1 MSSRIGSDDVCL
13 VFVYGPP
20 TTPPDSVIV
29 LVEVAMHAP
38 VIGEVPPA
46 VNIFAVER

>member
-1 MSSRIGSDDVCL
+1 MSSRIGSDDLCL
-13 VFVYGPP
+13 VLVYGPP
-20 TTPPDSVIV
+20 TTPPDSVTV

-46 VNIFAVER
+46 AVHFCS